1 MPLGQLNY
9 GEKASFYRWELLEE
23 LQLASKILLAL
34 AGWSLSRT
42 FELSTIQA
50 VHEDKV
56 QKLERVVEKLEDK
69 MDRMMDSDEE
79 IMEQHKKLFEA
90 LDSNQPSTGY
100 SYN

>member
-1 MPLGQLNY
+1 MTMLVG
-9 GEKASFYRWELLEE
+9 
-23 LQLASKILLAL
+23 ILLAL

-56 QKLERVVEKLEDK
+56 QKLERQLEKMEDK
-69 MDRMMDSDEE
+69 MDKMMDSDEE
-79 IMEQHKKLFEA
+79 IMQQHEDLFKKLEKG
-90 LDSNQPSTGY
+90 NTGY

>member
-1 MPLGQLNY
+1 MI
-9 GEKASFYRWELLEE
+9 EKLMTMLVG
-23 LQLASKILLAL
+23 ILLAL

-56 QKLERVVEKLEDK
+56 QRIQQQVLKLEDQMDK
-69 MDRMMDSDEE
+69 MMESDEE
-79 IMEQHKKLFEA
+79 IMDQHKKLFEA
-90 LDSNQPSTGY
+90 LESNQPSTGY

>member
-1 MPLGQLNY
+1 MI
-9 GEKASFYRWELLEE
+9 EKLMTMLVGN
-23 LQLASKILLAL
+23 LLAL

-56 QKLERVVEKLEDK
+56 QKLERQLEKMEDK
-69 MDRMMDSDEE
+69 MDKMMDSDEE
-79 IMEQHKKLFEA
+79 IMQQHEDLFKKLEKG
-90 LDSNQPSTGY
+90 NTGY

>member
-1 MPLGQLNY
+1 MI
-9 GEKASFYRWELLEE
+9 EKLMTMLVG
-23 LQLASKILLAL
+23 ILLAL

-56 QKLERVVEKLEDK
+56 HKLERQVMKLEDK
-69 MDRMMDSDEE
+69 MDKMMDSDEE
-79 IMEQHKKLFEA
+79 IMDQHKKLFEK
-90 LDSNQPSTGY
+90 LESGNTGY